1 MEKRDFYRQSE
12 GQVWPQISA
21 ATQGLLRPT
30 PTCYL
35 RPWGWGSRF
44 GEGQF
49 PLSCTCWFA
58 HWEDV
63 AAPRQPEDPVSRSTR
78 TCWDPFCLLWSSP
91 SSPFGLSLLH
101 PRTLCLQPTLRT
113 QLTWGAGTKH
123 PGETP
128 PQAGSRH
135 ARRAGRGH
143 MTGTPAPRRLL
154 PLPHPRRFPLR
165 GGCRCRPPR
174 PAPFR
179 PGRPPLEPY
188 QPVASGPALPGE
200 RDSDLESGPHHFG
213 GSASRS
219 PRHYFSTSRRCPQ
232 RGRQGRLTNRNLLRA
247 RPAQTRCVKVPGR
260 SLRLRSPGGPRGAAL
275 PRCFLSTF
283 LEPGRPV
290 SELQGPFCLPAWPLL
305 VF

>member
-1 MEKRDFYRQSE
+1 MLAPGGMWGACRVSLKVLALACPEMKRNNPWWRCGLSSHPHLKATHGQGPQFTCLSNGETGPNGMEKRDFYRQSE

-154 PLPHPRRFPLR
+154 PLPRRFPLR

-179 PGRPPLEPY
+179 PGRPPWSLI
-188 QPVASGPALPGE
+188 
-200 RDSDLESGPHHFG
+200 
-213 GSASRS
+213 SRS
-219 PRHYFSTSRRCPQ
+219 Q
-232 RGRQGRLTNRNLLRA
+232 AA
-247 RPAQTRCVKVPGR
+247 RPCRESATV
-260 SLRLRSPGGPRGAAL
+260 
-275 PRCFLSTF
+275 T
-283 LEPGRPV
+283 
-290 SELQGPFCLPAWPLL
+290 
-305 VF
+305 